1 MIANKKIVAG
11 ITAFVG
17 LGAVALGSLST
28 ASAQAPASP
37 VFRQPG
43 QHRGGERHPELRR
56 ALRSLERTEYDL
68 RHSASDFDGHKAKAA
83 DLCRDAEHQVQLALQ
98 SDRN

>member
-1 MIANKKIVAG
+1 MNTNKKIVAG
-11 ITAFVG
+11 LAAIVG
-17 LGAVALGSLST
+17 LGAVTFST
-28 ASAQAPASP
+28 VSPATAQAPAPP

-56 ALRSLERTEYDL
+56 ALRSLERTETDL
-68 RHSASDFDGHKAKAA
+68 RRSSRDFSGHREKAA
-83 DLCRDAEHQVQLALQ
+83 DLCHQAQQEIQLALQ

>member
-1 MIANKKIVAG
+1 MNTNKIIVAG
-11 ITAFVG
+11 LAAIVG
-17 LGAVALGSLST
+17 LGAVSFST
-28 ASAQAPASP
+28 AASAQAPAPP

>member
-1 MIANKKIVAG
+1 MNMNKIIVAG
-11 ITAFVG
+11 LAGIVG
-17 LGAVALGSLST
+17 LSAVAFGSLST
-28 ASAQAPASP
+28 ASAQAPAPP

-56 ALRSLERTEYDL
+56 ALRSLERTEADL
-68 RHSASDFDGHKAKAA
+68 RRSDRDFGGHRQKAA
-83 DLCRDAEHQVQLALQ
+83 ELCHQAQQEIQLALQ